1 MRAHF
6 LFVALALLSGLFL
19 GQPIA
24 AQSMQ
29 EVTTVKCA
37 AGKGCRCALSGISA
51 FNMAWLLN
59 QQDPPANS
67 DKLILLTAD
76 GVTRWSSMTP
86 DQADADHGGDGTCE
100 IEVFLPVIPTDGS
113 WTGKVRAQ
121 NFTGCAPQVAEMV
134 PGMVAGMTFSR
145 QVTWNGRF
153 DPALLNADPSS
164 QIVSWREL
172 HPALFAGQLN
182 TPVKSDVLQVT
193 GALSSRLLTPDA
205 ATATLRLRVGTNV
218 KNAGVL
224 AALGM
229 ADCRVTAIYDFER
242 VAP

>member
-24 AQSMQ
+24 AQSIQ

-100 IEVFLPVIPTDGS
+100 IEVFLPAIPTDGT

-145 QVTWNGRF
+145 QVIWNGRF
-153 DPALLNADPSS
+153 DPALLSADPSS

-193 GALSSRLLTPDA
+193 GALSSRLLTPDT
-205 ATATLRLRVGTNV
+205 ATATLRLRVGTNA

>member
-24 AQSMQ
+24 AQSIQ

-100 IEVFLPVIPTDGS
+100 IEVFLPVIPTDGT

-145 QVTWNGRF
+145 QVIWNGRF
-153 DPALLNADPSS
+153 DPALLSADPSS

-193 GALSSRLLTPDA
+193 GALSSRLLTPDT
-205 ATATLRLRVGTNV
+205 ATATLRLRVGTNA